1 MKKIFALIV
10 MMIFMFSVG
19 TMAYAAPNTADTIK
33 AKKET
38 IEQKRQEMQAEK
50 LKSKGA
56 VVATDTLNAK
66 KEAVQKRQELK
77 AYLQTIS
84 NQIKTN
90 RAEILQLKAEARI
103 AQKAAAAHIKELK
116 KSPDKLTEAQIAKL
130 QDAKVTLKKSRTEL
144 AKSVGEIKKIHQDQ
158 VQPTPGSNESIE
170 SGGDNNGGQNEGQ
183 QTEGMQP
190 LTPCEIKSG
199 KEKRSW

>member
-144 AKSVGEIKKIHQDQ
+144 AKSVGEIKNDKALLKAAKKGQDSAQMKAALEKITATQKER
-158 VQPTPGSNESIE
+158 VTILKGIIE
-170 SGGDNNGGQNEGQ
+170 D
-183 QTEGMQP
+183 
-190 LTPCEIKSG
+190 LKKIAAI
-199 KEKRSW
+199 